1 MDDLP
6 AIKLAVIIAML
17 ATLMLLEQVLPM
29 FPLRRDRW
37 KHDAANLG
45 LAVINAAVV
54 ALGFAWALATVTTWA
69 ADHGF
74 GLLRWIAL
82 PVWAQWVIALV
93 AFDLWMYTWHVIN
106 HKVPLLWRF
115 HAVHH
120 ADRELDASS
129 ALRFHTVEI
138 VYSSIARCA
147 VLPLLGLSI
156 EQLIVYEM
164 ILQPVILFHHSN
176 IRVPEWL
183 DRPLR
188 LIIPTPRMHW
198 VHHSDI
204 PVETD
209 SNYGTVLSV
218 WDRIFRTFRLR
229 DDPSTIQLGL
239 DFTGDHESR
248 DLRGMLAQPFR
259 GVRRTGDNEQDD
271 RSRE

>member
-1 MDDLP
+1 MEDLAP
-6 AIKLAVIIAML
+6 IKFAVIVAML

-29 FPLRRDRW
+29 FQLRRDRW
-37 KHDAANLG
+37 KHDANNLL
-45 LAVINAAVV
+45 LAIVNAAVV
-54 ALGFAWALATVTTWA
+54 ALGFAWALAAVTTWA
-69 ADHGF
+69 ESNAF
-74 GLLRWIAL
+74 GLLHWIAL
-82 PVWAQWVIALV
+82 PTWAQWAIALV
-93 AFDLWMYTWHVIN
+93 VFDLWMYTWHVIN
-106 HKVPLLWRF
+106 HKVPLFWRF

-147 VLPLLGLSI
+147 VLPLLGLSL

-164 ILQPVILFHHSN
+164 ILQPVIIFHHSN

-198 VHHSDI
+198 VHHSQVRI
-204 PVETD
+204 ETD
-209 SNYGTVLSV
+209 SNYGTVLSI

-229 DDPSTIQLGL
+229 DDPTTLQLGL
-239 DFTGDHESR
+239 DYTGEHESR
-248 DLRGMLAQPFR
+248 NLTGMLAQPFR
-259 GVRRTGDNEQDD
+259 KIPPPVSDEPDNQ
-271 RSRE
+271 